1 MLHRSSSAALLTALS
16 LSLLLVACDD
26 GPAPVDGMVPTDGG
40 VTDGEVPPPDGG
52 EDGGMPPSDLF
63 TPPVITTC
71 PGDSLPPPSSGR
83 CEVTAG
89 DENIL
94 LTGDVLTP
102 GEVFRG
108 GQVLVGT
115 DGNIACVGC
124 DCSGEAGASGATQ
137 VVCPDSV
144 ISPGLINGHE
154 HITFNNTVP
163 YPAEGLLTD
172 ERYEHRHDWRRAPSP
187 PHTSVSAGG
196 GAATTEEM
204 LWNELRQLMS
214 GTTSVFGSGGPDGL
228 LRNLDN
234 DGRNGLGV
242 EADYET
248 FPLGDADETQFTD
261 SCGYSYCRSC
271 TTSGVTSQHAFV
283 PHVAEGINEEAR
295 NEFRCMREGDRDFVM
310 PVSAFIHG
318 VGLLAS
324 DIAEMALEE
333 VELVWSPRTNI
344 TLYGDTARVT
354 EYAYAGVPIGLGTDW
369 VRSGSM
375 NMLREL
381 VCVDEFNANH
391 LAGFFPDEQMWLM
404 ATQNT
409 ATAFRMD
416 SLIGVLAVGARADIA
431 IYDASSAR
439 DHRAVLGA
447 DPDDVVLVMR
457 GGDVLFGDSDVVDAV
472 RTGCDSVGDVCGSA
486 KSVCLQ
492 ELSTS
497 FGDLMSEANRREMQY
512 PLFFCGEPEGEPSCM
527 PARTSMG
534 GSLPDAM
541 VNGSNY
547 YTGMSSAD
555 DMDGDGIDNASDNC
569 PRVFNPIRP
578 LDNGAQADADGDGLG
593 DACDDDPV
601 DASDIDG
608 DGIDND
614 ADNCPTAPN
623 ADQADRDM
631 DGIGDVCDGCPDIA
645 ITAGDETVYALRC
658 GATEGSVTL
667 SDLVVTALVPG
678 GMNPGFFAQQLEGST
693 DYAGIDR
700 SGIFV
705 STGAAPTV
713 SRGDVVEVA
722 GALGDYFGL
731 AQIVSTSVTVTA
743 SDMEPAPLV
752 VGAAEIATDGPRS
765 ELLEAVLVRVE
776 SVTVTNPDLGFDQFE
791 VNGTLRVD
799 QDLFLIDPPPAAG
812 EMFGFVQGPLT
823 YSFLDNRV
831 LLRDA
836 LDVGFDALRL
846 SPATVVT
853 PPGST
858 VTLTVVL
865 PMDAPVGGAAVTITP
880 APVTILTGPPTIVV
894 PAGMRSASATYTAS
908 ALEDT
913 GTVTA
918 SYMGDMVVASVTIA
932 TPPALFFS
940 EYVEGNSNNKALEIA
955 NLGGSPA
962 DLSVCEIRRYT
973 NGSTSPSSVTL
984 MGTVAAGDVFVI
996 CNGSIAMPGA
1006 CDMTSGTINHNGNDA
1021 YELACAGMVVDSIGR
1036 VGEDPGVAWMGG
1048 GITTMDHRL
1057 TRDCSITTGDP
1068 NSMDAWDPSTEW
1080 NGTAWDVT
1088 TGFDGLGNRDECP

>member
-1 MLHRSSSAALLTALS
+1 M
-16 LSLLLVACDD
+16 
-26 GPAPVDGMVPTDGG
+26 
-40 VTDGEVPPPDGG
+40 
-52 EDGGMPPSDLF
+52 
-63 TPPVITTC
+63 
-71 PGDSLPPPSSGR
+71 
-83 CEVTAG
+83 
-89 DENIL
+89 
-94 LTGDVLTP
+94 
-102 GEVFRG
+102 
-108 GQVLVGT
+108 
-115 DGNIACVGC
+115 
-124 DCSGEAGASGATQ
+124 
-137 VVCPDSV
+137 
-144 ISPGLINGHE
+144 
-154 HITFNNTVP
+154 
-163 YPAEGLLTD
+163 
-172 ERYEHRHDWRRAPSP
+172 
-187 PHTSVSAGG
+187 
-196 GAATTEEM
+196 
-204 LWNELRQLMS
+204 
-214 GTTSVFGSGGPDGL
+214 
-228 LRNLDN
+228 
-234 DGRNGLGV
+234 
-242 EADYET
+242 
-248 FPLGDADETQFTD
+248 
-261 SCGYSYCRSC
+261 
-271 TTSGVTSQHAFV
+271 
-283 PHVAEGINEEAR
+283 
-295 NEFRCMREGDRDFVM
+295 
-310 PVSAFIHG
+310 
-318 VGLLAS
+318 
-324 DIAEMALEE
+324 
-333 VELVWSPRTNI
+333 
-344 TLYGDTARVT
+344 
-354 EYAYAGVPIGLGTDW
+354 
-369 VRSGSM
+369 
-375 NMLREL
+375 
-381 VCVDEFNANH
+381 
-391 LAGFFPDEQMWLM
+391 
-404 ATQNT
+404 
-409 ATAFRMD
+409 
-416 SLIGVLAVGARADIA
+416 
-431 IYDASSAR
+431 
-439 DHRAVLGA
+439 
-447 DPDDVVLVMR
+447 
-457 GGDVLFGDSDVVDAV
+457 
-472 RTGCDSVGDVCGSA
+472 
-486 KSVCLQ
+486 
-492 ELSTS
+492 
-497 FGDLMSEANRREMQY
+497 
-512 PLFFCGEPEGEPSCM
+512 
-527 PARTSMG
+527 
-534 GSLPDAM
+534 
-541 VNGSNY
+541 
-547 YTGMSSAD
+547 
-555 DMDGDGIDNASDNC
+555 
-569 PRVFNPIRP
+569 
-578 LDNGAQADADGDGLG
+578 
-593 DACDDDPV
+593 
-601 DASDIDG
+601 
-608 DGIDND
+608 
-614 ADNCPTAPN
+614 
-623 ADQADRDM
+623 
-631 DGIGDVCDGCPDIA
+631 
-645 ITAGDETVYALRC
+645 
-658 GATEGSVTL
+658 
-667 SDLVVTALVPG
+667 
-678 GMNPGFFAQQLEGST
+678 
-693 DYAGIDR
+693 
-700 SGIFV
+700 
-705 STGAAPTV
+705 
-713 SRGDVVEVA
+713 VEVA

-918 SYMGDMVVASVTIA
+918 SYMGDMVVASVTVA

-1021 YELACAGMVVDSIGR
+1021 YELACAGMVVDSFGR

-1068 NSMDAWDPSTEW
+1068 NSMDAFDPSTEW